1 MTQAIE
7 TLGQLFEQMQVQV
20 RFYDLGRRI
29 EKLSKEQFQHFE
41 ELRKPY
47 PKPHL
52 QHALIAVVFWQKD
65 TIEQPSV
72 WFLRLPLDEQ
82 GILVPSERDRF
93 LQHLLIAV
101 NNNLNAAKKN
111 EQLNAVLEGNP
122 YTFKPAIEKQ
132 AAFNA
137 KIKVAL
143 KLAPSQHYPASVD
156 FLNSGDYQMWQNLA
170 LQGLADTAARW
181 QQAEVHSAL
190 LKALPELP
198 AGALIS
204 LCQCLENE
212 AIDAPLTEVLRARIQ
227 QELAKPASTEESNA
241 IIAACLRGLSFSVS
255 ASKIQQAVDSV
266 LHSCGETDAALDIE
280 IIATLA
286 TRLAPQLLSGGN
298 PLVFMEL
305 LARHSEQAFIGVMSE
320 LLYQPAI
327 REPFISA
334 MRLPDRTEQLS
345 KAIGALLQPAQT
357 VH

>member
-20 RFYDLGRRI
+20 RYYDLGRRI
-29 EKLSKEQFQHFE
+29 EKLSKEQFQSFE
-41 ELRKPY
+41 ELRKAY

-52 QHALIAVVFWQKD
+52 QHALIGVVFWQKE

-82 GILVPSERDRF
+82 GLLVPSERDRF
-93 LQHLLIAV
+93 LQHLLVAV

-122 YTFKPAIEKQ
+122 YTFTPATEKQ

-137 KIKVAL
+137 KIKVTL
-143 KLAPSQHYPASVD
+143 KLAPSQHYAAALD
-156 FLNSGDYQMWQNLA
+156 FLNSNDYNQWQNLA
-170 LQGLADTAARW
+170 LQGLADIAARW
-181 QQAEVHSAL
+181 QQTETRSAL

-198 AGALIS
+198 AGVLIS

-212 AIDAPLTEVLRARIQ
+212 AIDAPLTEVLLERIQ
-227 QELAKPASTEESNA
+227 QELSKTERSDESNA
-241 IIAACLRGLSFSVS
+241 IVAACLRGLSFSVS
-255 ASKIQQAVDSV
+255 ASNIQQAVDAV
-266 LHSCGETDAALDIE
+266 LHSSDSSAPLNIE

-286 TRLAPQLLSGGN
+286 TRLSPQLLCGGN

-305 LARHSEQAFIGVMSE
+305 LASHNEQAFIGVMSE

-334 MRLPDRTEQLS
+334 MRLPDRSEQLS
-345 KAIGALLQPAQT
+345 KAIGALLQPSQT